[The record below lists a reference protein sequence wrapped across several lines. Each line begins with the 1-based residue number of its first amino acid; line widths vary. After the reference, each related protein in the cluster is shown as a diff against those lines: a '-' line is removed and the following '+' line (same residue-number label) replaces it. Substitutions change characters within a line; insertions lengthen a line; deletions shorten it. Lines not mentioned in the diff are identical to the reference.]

1 MEIKIMSQQE
11 AQNWS
16 YDQWMGVALLISIL
30 GTHSK
35 IPTFYKNPRIIEKI
49 SLTFDD
55 IQTVQENHT
64 LLSEEHCLQI
74 RDFVLEHA
82 EEVECI
88 VIHCYTGVSRAA
100 AIAFAICHLLN
111 LDDTWIWVSERYYPN
126 KYCVH
131 KLLEGEFFGV
141 LPVCSWKS
149 FKIQFGSF
157 VSIFFPTKQPF
168 S

>member
-30 GTHSK
+30 GTHTK

-55 IQTVQENHT
+55 IQTVQEDQS
-64 LLSEEHCLQI
+64 LLSDEQCLQI
-74 RDFVLEHA
+74 REFVLQHA
-82 EEVECI
+82 EEVESI
-88 VIHCYTGVSRAA
+88 VIHCCTGVSRAA
-100 AIAFAICHLLN
+100 AIAFAVCHLLN
-111 LDDTWIWVSERYYPN
+111 IDDAWIWTSDRYYPN
-126 KYCVH
+126 EYCVH
-131 KLLEGEFFGV
+131 KLNRILNLGLTEQD
-141 LPVCSWKS
+141 
-149 FKIQFGSF
+149 IQSRYQY
-157 VSIFFPTKQPF
+157 KQKNI

>member
-131 KLLEGEFFGV
+131 KLNRV
-141 LPVCSWKS
+141 LNLGLTEQD
-149 FKIQFGSF
+149 IQSRYQY
-157 VSIFFPTKQPF
+157 KEKEHQLR
-168 S
+168 

>member
-64 LLSEEHCLQI
+64 LLS
-74 RDFVLEHA
+74 
-82 EEVECI
+82 
-88 VIHCYTGVSRAA
+88 
-100 AIAFAICHLLN
+100 
-111 LDDTWIWVSERYYPN
+111 
-126 KYCVH
+126 
-131 KLLEGEFFGV
+131 
-141 LPVCSWKS
+141 
-149 FKIQFGSF
+149 
-157 VSIFFPTKQPF
+157 
-168 S
+168 

>member
-88 VIHCYTGVSRAA
+88 VIHCYTGVSRASGQIRDIRRLPHGETA
-100 AIAFAICHLLN
+100 EATRPSKAWAI
-111 LDDTWIWVSERYYPN
+111 
-126 KYCVH
+126 
-131 KLLEGEFFGV
+131 
-141 LPVCSWKS
+141 
-149 FKIQFGSF
+149 
-157 VSIFFPTKQPF
+157 
-168 S
+168 